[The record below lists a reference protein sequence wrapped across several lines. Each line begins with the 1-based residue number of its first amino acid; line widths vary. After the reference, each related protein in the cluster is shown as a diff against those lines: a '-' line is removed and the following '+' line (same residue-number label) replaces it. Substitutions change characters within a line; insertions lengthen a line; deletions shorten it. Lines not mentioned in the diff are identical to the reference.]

1 MLRAPKI
8 WYNDLN
14 TGSPSTIK
22 YIPLIASKFPELKI
36 VIDHIAKP
44 FQIDFSSWAAEMTEA
59 AKYGNVYCKLSG
71 LNDEVNF
78 YDVEALRPY
87 VEHCIGRQET

>member
-1 MLRAPKI
+1 M
-8 WYNDLN
+8 N

-59 AKYGNVYCKLSG
+59 AKYRNVYCKLSG

-87 VEHCIGRQET
+87 VEHCIGRQETRHIVLISI